1 MGKIARFFITNGKR
15 TPLHKEVAR
24 IVEAR
29 RAAYRTLK
37 AFMDKH
43 GMEAMYGDKPSAYLF
58 DPKYI
63 DGKGARYTYDEKKW
77 TKVKRPRGQWFLR
90 PRRNTPEGK
99 ALAEEVK
106 ALPDCPAVEDAIS
119 IVPGLGRFPMIFT
132 DSRAFYPFIKF
143 FDLKSGVAVIEVP
156 SWEGKTKVADHKQ
169 AQQWAPPPWLREVK
183 EWEALKAIDEAGQ

>member
-1 MGKIARFFITNGKR
+1 MGKIARFFIADGKK

-24 IVEAR
+24 IVKAR

-58 DPKYI
+58 DPKRSKEW
-63 DGKGARYTYDEKKW
+63 DQTKW

-90 PRRNTPEGK
+90 PRRNTAEGK
-99 ALAEEVK
+99 ALTEEVK
-106 ALPDCPAVEDAIS
+106 ALPECPTVEDAIG
-119 IVPGLGRFPMIFT
+119 IVPGLHRRFPMIFT
-132 DSRAFYPFIKF
+132 DSRAYCPFIKF
-143 FDLKSGVAVIEVP
+143 FDLKSGVVVIEVP

-169 AQQWAPPPWLREVK
+169 AQQWTPPPWLREVK
-183 EWEALKAIDEAGQ
+183 EWEALKLIDEAGQ

>member
-15 TPLHKEVAR
+15 TALHKEVAR

-29 RAAYRTLK
+29 RKAFRTLK

-43 GMEAMYGDKPSAYLF
+43 GLEAMYGDKPSAYLF
-58 DPKYI
+58 DPKG
-63 DGKGARYTYDEKKW
+63 GKDWDRAKW
-77 TKVKRPRGQWFLR
+77 TKVQRPRGAWFLR

-106 ALPDCPAVEDAIS
+106 TLPECPAVEDAIK
-119 IVPGLGRFPMIFT
+119 IIPGLGRFPMIFT
-132 DSRAFYPFIKF
+132 DSRAYYPFIRF
-143 FDLKSGVAVIEVP
+143 FDHKTGVAVVEVP

-183 EWEALKAIDEAGQ
+183 EWEALKAIDESESKK